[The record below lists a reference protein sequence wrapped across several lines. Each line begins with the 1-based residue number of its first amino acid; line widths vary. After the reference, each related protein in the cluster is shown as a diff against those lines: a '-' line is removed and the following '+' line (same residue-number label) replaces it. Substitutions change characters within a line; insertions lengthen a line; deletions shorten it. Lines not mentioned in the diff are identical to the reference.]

1 MEKEQRLAVV
11 PLAEGGQRTAAR
23 LASALPADTLTRAEA
38 VARWQDYD
46 AFVFVG
52 AMGIVVR
59 TVGPLLRDKHT
70 DPAVVQTD
78 ALGLHVVSVAGGH
91 VGGANEL
98 TRHVAALL
106 DADPVVSTQSDLQ
119 DDLWPLDLLARRFGW
134 HVASAQMNEPIALFV
149 RRRPTALWLPHE
161 DTGTRWMRRNLPK
174 HVTVV
179 EAPPR
184 AGEGYELLIAVS
196 PQRPATDLP
205 TVCYVPRCLHAGIGL
220 AHEAGPVAD
229 LLDEMDAAVGQA
241 GFYPEAVADYAS
253 IDVKR
258 DEPVMEALRERGEVL
273 FYTAEELAAV
283 EVPHPSD
290 TVLRHV
296 GTPSVAE
303 AAALCPPF
311 RRLVLPKVKGE
322 KWTLALAADVPHGH
336 IEIVG
341 AGPGDPDL
349 VSVRGRRL
357 LEAADLILY
366 AGSLVPRA
374 LTECAKPGCV
384 VRSSADMTLEEQC
397 ALMKEHYDRGQ
408 LVVRLHTGDP
418 SIFGA
423 IEEQMAYFD
432 AERMDYHITPGISSF
447 LAAAAELRSQF
458 TIPGRV
464 QTIILT
470 RGEGRTPM
478 PEREKLHL
486 LARSR
491 STMCIFLSASI
502 VDEVERELLTEY
514 APDTPVAVCHHLTWP
529 DQAIYRGQLS
539 ELARLVHDHRLT
551 LTTMLVVGEAIDNRR
566 GQSLLYDKT
575 FHHLFR

>member
-1 MEKEQRLAVV
+1 MEKELRLAVV
-11 PLAEGGQRTAAR
+11 ALSEGGRPTAAR
-23 LASALPADTLTRAEA
+23 LTEGLPASALSRAEA
-38 VARWQDYD
+38 VAQWEAFD

-59 TVGPLLRDKHT
+59 TIAPLLSDKHT

-91 VGGANEL
+91 VGGANAL
-98 TRHVAALL
+98 TRRVAALL
-106 DADPVVSTQSDLQ
+106 DAEPVVSTQSDLQ
-119 DDLWPLDLLARRFGW
+119 DLWPLDLLDRRFGW
-134 HVASAQMNEPIALFV
+134 HAVTAQLNEPIALFV
-149 RRRPTALWLPHE
+149 NRRPTALWLPHT
-161 DTGTRWMRRNLPK
+161 DAGTRWMLRHLPP

-179 EAPPR
+179 DTPPR
-184 AGEGYELLIAVS
+184 RADGYELLIAVS
-196 PQRPATDLP
+196 ARRPDTDLP
-205 TVCYVPRCLHAGIGL
+205 AVCYVPRCLHAGVGL
-220 AHEAGPVAD
+220 AHEAGPVD
-229 LLDEMDAAVGQA
+229 GILGEMDAALREA
-241 GFYPEAVADYAS
+241 GIYPEAVADFAT
-253 IDVKR
+253 IEAKR
-258 DEPVMEALRERGEVL
+258 HEPVVEALRARAEVR
-273 FYTAEELAAV
+273 FFQAEELAAV
-283 EVPHPSD
+283 SVPNPSD
-290 TVLRHV
+290 TVLRHM

-303 AAALCPPF
+303 AAALCAPC
-311 RRLVLPKVKGE
+311 RELVLPKVKGRQ
-322 KWTLALAADVPHGH
+322 WTLALSRDVPHGH
-336 IEIVG
+336 VEIVG

-357 LEAADLILY
+357 LAAADLILY

-374 LTECAKPGCV
+374 LTACAKPGCE
-384 VRSSADMTLEEQC
+384 VRSSADMNLEEQC
-397 ALMKEHYDRGQ
+397 ALMKRHYDEGH

-478 PEREKLHL
+478 PEREKLRL

-491 STMCIFLSASI
+491 STMCIFLSAAI

-529 DQAIYRGQLS
+529 DQAIYRGQLKD
-539 ELARLVHDHRLT
+539 LARLVHAHHLT

>member
-1 MEKEQRLAVV
+1 MENEQRVAVV
-11 PLAEGGQRTAAR
+11 ALSEGGQDTAAR
-23 LASALPADTLTRAEA
+23 LTDGLPATMLSRAEA
-38 VARWQDYD
+38 VAQWGAYD
-46 AFVFVG
+46 AFIFVG

-59 TVGPLLRDKHT
+59 TIAPLLCDKHT

-91 VGGANEL
+91 VGGANAL
-98 TRHVAALL
+98 TRRVAALL
-106 DADPVVSTQSDLQ
+106 EAEAVVSTQSDLQ
-119 DDLWPLDLLARRFGW
+119 DLWPLDLLARRFGW
-134 HVASAQMNEPIALFV
+134 HVASDQLNEPIALFV
-149 RRRPTALWLPHE
+149 RRRPTALWLPHT
-161 DTGTRWMRRNLPK
+161 DAGTRWMLRHLPP
-174 HVTVV
+174 HVSVV
-179 EAPPR
+179 DAPPQR
-184 AGEGYELLIAVS
+184 ADGFELLIAVS
-196 PQRPATDLP
+196 PRRPDSDLP
-205 TVCYVPRCLHAGIGL
+205 TVCYVPRCLHAGVGL
-220 AHEAGPVAD
+220 AHEAGPVDVILA
-229 LLDEMDAAVGQA
+229 EMDTALREA
-241 GFYPEAVADYAS
+241 GLYPEAIADYAT
-253 IDVKR
+253 IEAKR
-258 DEPVMEALRERGEVL
+258 QEPVVETLQRRGEVR
-273 FYTAEELAAV
+273 FYEADELAAV
-283 EVPHPSD
+283 SVPHPSD
-290 TVLRHV
+290 TVLRHM

-303 AAALCPPF
+303 AAALAAPY
-311 RRLVLPKVKGE
+311 RELVLPKVKGRL
-322 KWTLALAADVPHGH
+322 WTLAVARDVPHGH

-374 LTECAKPGCV
+374 LTECAKPGCE
-384 VRSSADMTLEEQC
+384 VRSSADMHLEEQC
-397 ALMKEHYDRGQ
+397 ALMKRHYDQGH

-432 AERMDYHITPGISSF
+432 AEGMDYHITPGISSF

-478 PEREKLHL
+478 PDREKLHL
-486 LARSR
+486 LARSH
-491 STMCIFLSASI
+491 STMCIFLSAAI

-514 APDTPVAVCHHLTWP
+514 APTTPVAVCHHLTWP
-529 DQAIYRGQLS
+529 DQAIYRGQLKD
-539 ELARLVHDHRLT
+539 LARLVHDHQLT
-551 LTTMLVVGEAIDNRR
+551 LTTMLVVGDAIDNRR